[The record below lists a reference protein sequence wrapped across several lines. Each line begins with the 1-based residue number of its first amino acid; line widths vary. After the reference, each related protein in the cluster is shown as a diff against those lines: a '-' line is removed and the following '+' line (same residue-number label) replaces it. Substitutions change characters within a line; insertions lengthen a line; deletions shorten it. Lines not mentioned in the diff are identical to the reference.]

1 MELELNAMIN
11 VRIAHPSGGLIVSA
25 LVRDTTTHDVFMHT
39 VRYYDYTQAEAR
51 RLFVINMTD
60 NHLVLVND

>member
-1 MELELNAMIN
+1 MIN

-25 LVRDTTTHDVFMHT
+25 LVRDMTTHEVFMHS
-39 VRYYDYTQAEAR
+39 VRYYDYTQTEAR
-51 RLFVINMTD
+51 KLFVINLSE

>member
-25 LVRDTTTHDVFMHT
+25 LVRDMTTHEVFMLSST
-39 VRYYDYTQAEAR
+39 YYNYTQAEAR
-51 RLFVINMTD
+51 KSFIVNMSE